1 MIIYKLIWAIH
12 VINVVLLIGVVLLQ
26 TGKGSEVGFAF
37 GAGAA
42 QTMFGSS
49 GGKTFITRL
58 TVILAV
64 VFMATSIFL
73 ALFQER
79 KAGGYRGVLDKVKTE
94 APAAPASEQPAAAAQ
109 PLQQSQPATNQPK
122 ADK

>member
-1 MIIYKLIWAIH
+1 MILYNVVWAIH
-12 VINVVLLIGVVLLQ
+12 VINVVLLICVVLLQ

-64 VFMATSIFL
+64 IFMCTSIFL
-73 ALFQER
+73 ALFQT
-79 KAGGYRGVLDKVKTE
+79 KNSGGYKGVMDKVKTE
-94 APAAPASEQPAAAAQ
+94 APAVPAGNQPAQPAQQGQPAS
-109 PLQQSQPATNQPK
+109 NQ
-122 ADK
+122 

>member
-1 MIIYKLIWAIH
+1 MIIYNIVYVIH
-12 VINVVLLIGVVLLQ
+12 FIIVVLLIVVVLLQ

-58 TVILAV
+58 TIILAV
-64 VFMATSIFL
+64 VFMCTSIFL
-73 ALFQER
+73 AIFQAR
-79 KAGGYRGVLDKVKTE
+79 FAGSYQGVLTKVKTH
-94 APAAPASEQPAAAAQ
+94 EQPVI
-109 PLQQSQPATNQPK
+109 PK
-122 ADK
+122 SGEDESNKTIPIDVNKSKEIPVDK